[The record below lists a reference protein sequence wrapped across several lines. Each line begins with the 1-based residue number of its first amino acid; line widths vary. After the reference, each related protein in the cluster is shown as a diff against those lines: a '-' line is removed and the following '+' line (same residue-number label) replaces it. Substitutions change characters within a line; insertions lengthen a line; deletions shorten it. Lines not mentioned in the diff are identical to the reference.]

1 MAPLIKVSNPCHYF
15 GFLVGFVWSLQF
27 VHCGGGLLCLLLL
40 VEVLLFL
47 VTCLFLDSSVF
58 FFLYNLVCFEFS
70 FSLVACLLLPRCLMS
85 FHWLIKNEK
94 KKKKFHGKSACSKD
108 FMNFR

>member
-58 FFLYNLVCFEFS
+58 FFFFYNLVCFEFS

-94 KKKKFHGKSACSKD
+94 KKKNSMVKVHVA
-108 FMNFR
+108 RIL

>member
-58 FFLYNLVCFEFS
+58 FFYITLSALS
-70 FSLVACLLLPRCLMS
+70 FLSPWLLA
-85 FHWLIKNEK
+85 F
-94 KKKKFHGKSACSKD
+94 CSQGV
-108 FMNFR
+108 